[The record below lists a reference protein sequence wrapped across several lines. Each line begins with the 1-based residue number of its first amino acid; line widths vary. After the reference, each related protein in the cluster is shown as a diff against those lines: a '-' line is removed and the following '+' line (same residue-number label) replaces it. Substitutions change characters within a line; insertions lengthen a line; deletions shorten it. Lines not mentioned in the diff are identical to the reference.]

1 MKPVHLLGYAGL
13 IPFIVL
19 PLSYS
24 YPLWLSPAKALELYQ
39 LYSALILGFM
49 AGVLWPALH
58 NNTTTAAKTDRLALT
73 AVLFPVLSFIA
84 LFSAEEYFLPA
95 QACLFVLLRLTEMR
109 LGINRQ
115 YQSEYRTLRNQLTLV
130 VLFSHLLFYYL
141 LSAGS

>member
-49 AGVLWPALH
+49 AGGFWPVLH
-58 NNTTTAAKTDRLALT
+58 SNITSEAKTERLALA
-73 AVLFPVLSFIA
+73 AVAFPVLSFLA
-84 LFSAEEYFLPA
+84 LFTAPEYFLPA
-95 QACLFVLLRLTEMR
+95 QACLFVLLRLSEFR
-109 LGINRQ
+109 LGLNRQ
-115 YQSEYRTLRNQLTLV
+115 YAGPYRSLRNQLTLV
-130 VLFSHLLFYYL
+130 VLFSHVLLYFL
-141 LSAGS
+141 ASA